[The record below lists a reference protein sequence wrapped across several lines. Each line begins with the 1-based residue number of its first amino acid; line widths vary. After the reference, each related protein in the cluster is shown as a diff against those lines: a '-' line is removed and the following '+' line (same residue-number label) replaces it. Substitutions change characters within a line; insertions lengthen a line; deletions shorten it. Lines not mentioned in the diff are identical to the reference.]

1 MNRSYLSPLRILRP
15 FETLKP
21 FFKANWWALLIGVM
35 SLLVVDL
42 LQLFI
47 PLVIKKAVDLL
58 TTGIATRALLLR
70 QGAIIVALA
79 LMIGLFRYIWRY
91 LIFGHSRK
99 VEEGLR
105 NILYAHLQTL
115 SPSFYHRTKTGDLMA
130 RAINDINA
138 IRMATGMGMVALTD
152 GLILGMAAIGFM
164 ISINIK
170 LTLISLIPAPIVVIL
185 TRILTRRMSSGFE
198 RVQKQ
203 FSELTERVREGFAG
217 IWVIKAFDRE
227 QWQYGRVKEEGQ
239 RYLHENLGLAK
250 TLAFFFPMM
259 AIFTNTGLA
268 IVIWLGGRLTI
279 FGQITTGDFVAFTS
293 YLNLLTWP
301 MMAMGWVTNLLQRA
315 SASMKRINII
325 LEKEPEIKDTP
336 TPIVPKS
343 LKGKITVADLYF
355 RYPGRSSLALKGIS
369 LQIHPAETIA
379 IVGRVGCGKTTLLMA
394 MVRMLNIPEG
404 VLFIDDM
411 DIHHLSLEAL
421 RKHMGFVPQQTML
434 FSDTVRNNILM
445 GRTDISDEQV
455 HVALEIAAIADE
467 VNALEAGIDTIL
479 GERGATL
486 SGGQRQRLAIARAI
500 VSNPPILILDDAFS
514 MVDMQTETQILT
526 RLLEFRASKTTIVV
540 SHRTSTLARAD
551 RIVVMDNGEIVEVGT
566 HHNLLKNGTL
576 YKKLYEE
583 RRLTEELKMM

>member
-1 MNRSYLSPLRILRP
+1 
-15 FETLKP
+15 
-21 FFKANWWALLIGVM
+21 
-35 SLLVVDL
+35 
-42 LQLFI
+42 
-47 PLVIKKAVDLL
+47 L

-115 SPSFYHRTKTGDLMA
+115 SPSFYHKTKTGDLMA

-279 FGQITTGDFVAFTS
+279 FGQITTGDFVAF
-293 YLNLLTWP
+293 
-301 MMAMGWVTNLLQRA
+301 GWVTNLLQRA
-315 SASMKRINII
+315 SASMKRINNI
-325 LEKEPEIKDTP
+325 LEEEPEIKDTP
-336 TPIVPKS
+336 TPIVPKT
-343 LKGKITVADLYF
+343 LNGKITVADLYF

-551 RIVVMDNGEIVEVGT
+551 RIVVMDNSKIVEVGT